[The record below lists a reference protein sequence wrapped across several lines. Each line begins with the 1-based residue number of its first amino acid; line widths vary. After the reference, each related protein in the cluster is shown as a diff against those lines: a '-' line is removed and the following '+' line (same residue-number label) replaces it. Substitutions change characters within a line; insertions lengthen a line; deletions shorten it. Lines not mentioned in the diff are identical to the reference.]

1 VNESK
6 NQFEEDARLESNAQ
20 KRIFSA
26 EEIEYY
32 LISNALM
39 MFFAGFDTTS
49 SGMAFTR
56 CHISTFFC
64 YQNFRNCRILAYLH
78 LTQILMLKIAVSYSS
93 LVFK

>member
-1 VNESK
+1 MNESK

-20 KRIFSA
+20 KRIFSS

-49 SGMAFTR
+49 SGMALTR
-56 CHISTFFC
+56 FHISTLFC
-64 YQNFRNCRILAYLH
+64 YQICQNCRTLACLNLIQMFY
-78 LTQILMLKIAVSYSS
+78 VCDS
-93 LVFK
+93 L